1 LENGAGS
8 DFEFRQVAGRAKAR
22 RCGARFDRVHSDLE
36 AEMKKAVDFAVAAPY
51 PAVDEVG
58 EDVYA

>member
-1 LENGAGS
+1 VAALDRLQTELES
-8 DFEFRQVAGRAKAR
+8 
-22 RCGARFDRVHSDLE
+22 
-36 AEMKKAVDFAVAAPY
+36 EMKKAVDFAVAAPY